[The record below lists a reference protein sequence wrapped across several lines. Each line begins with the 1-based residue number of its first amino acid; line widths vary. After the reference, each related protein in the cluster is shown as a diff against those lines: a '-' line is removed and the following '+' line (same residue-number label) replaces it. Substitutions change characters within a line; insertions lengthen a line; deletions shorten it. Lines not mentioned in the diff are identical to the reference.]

1 MYWDYHY
8 FCVSQLLGRRQN
20 IMIEFKKSPNCANC
34 NECNSKS
41 PLFSLLRPEEL
52 DLLNQDRFEVSFRAG
67 EMIFK
72 QGSASTHALML
83 NTGMA
88 KLYLEGHNGRNLILK
103 IVKPVQMFG
112 GPGIFLDQRNYYSAA
127 AIEDCTVCFINVKN
141 FKSAVRSNPDFAEKF
156 IEMINRNSIFTFG
169 RFMDLTQK
177 QMPGR
182 VADAL
187 LYLSED
193 IYESSHFEIHLS
205 RQDLADMTSLSKE
218 SFIRILKEFK
228 DEGIIKM
235 NGDVIEIIKPGS
247 LKKISQ
253 FG

>member
-1 MYWDYHY
+1 
-8 FCVSQLLGRRQN
+8 
-20 IMIEFKKSPNCANC
+20 MIEFKKSPNCANC
-34 NECNSKS
+34 NECNRRS
-41 PLFSLLRPEEL
+41 PLFSLLNDEEL
-52 DLLNQDRFEVSFRAG
+52 DLLNEDRFEVTFRAG

-72 QGSASTHALML
+72 QGSASSHVLML

-88 KLYLEGHNGRNLILK
+88 KVYLEGHNGRNLILK

-112 GPGIFLDQRNYYSAA
+112 GPGIFLDQRNYYSASA
-127 AIEDCTVCFINVKN
+127 LEDCTVCFINVKN
-141 FKSAVRSNPDFAEKF
+141 FKSAVRTNPDFAEKF
-156 IEMINRNSIFTFG
+156 IEDINKNSVFTFG

-187 LYLSED
+187 LYLSD
-193 IYESSHFEIHLS
+193 DVFEAEKFKINLS

-228 DEGIIKM
+228 DDGIIKM
-235 NGDVIEIIKPGS
+235 QGDNMEILNKTA
-247 LKKISQ
+247 LRKISQ
-253 FG
+253 VG